1 MNINTTAKSFDCVE
15 MKRRIQ
21 EKIYDET
28 REMKPDEFLAY
39 IHRQIQGSRFA
50 AFFAAS
56 DIMSPVSGRSMF
68 QPIVASIR
76 MGEAEAEYRATSDEK
91 AQG

>member
-1 MNINTTAKSFDCVE
+1 MSIKTAAKSFDCVE

-28 REMKPDEFLAY
+28 RDLKPDEFLAY
-39 IHRQIQGSRFA
+39 IHRQVQESRFA
-50 AFFAAS
+50 TFFAVS
-56 DIMSPVSGRSMF
+56 DTMSPVSGRSMF

-76 MGEAEAEYRATSDEK
+76 IGEAEAEYRATSDEK
-91 AQG
+91 ARG